1 MESMGW
7 KVAGLK
13 MILMNLYT
21 LPNAT
26 SGLDEILTQTVTTVP
41 SFAPLLFVFVW
52 FVVMLGGSGMQSRRL
67 GTADYPM
74 WAMVASLSV
83 FLLALLMSVI
93 EGLIRLE
100 WLVIVIVLTIFS
112 GIWLFL
118 DRKAGE
124 I

>member
-1 MESMGW
+1 
-7 KVAGLK
+7 

-26 SGLDEILTQTVTTVP
+26 SGIDEILTQTVTTVP
-41 SFAPLLFVFVW
+41 SFAPLLFAFVW
-52 FVVMLGGSGMQSRRL
+52 FVVMLGGAGMQSRRL

-100 WLVIVIVLTIFS
+100 WLVIVIVITIFS